1 MIRMANDPKDTAAP
15 IDESELVE
23 VLAAIDPT
31 QMRMAR
37 DLLEGS
43 GIPCFVFDGENS
55 RMFGN
60 SPAMP
65 IRLMVHRDVA
75 DDALQRLKE
84 LGFPE

>member
-1 MIRMANDPKDTAAP
+1 MANDPKDTSAL

-23 VLAAIDPT
+23 VFASIDPT

-43 GIPCFVFDGENS
+43 GIPCFVFDRENS
-55 RMFGN
+55 RMFGS
-60 SPAMP
+60 SPAFP
-65 IRLMVHRDVA
+65 IRMMVHRDVA
-75 DDALQRLKE
+75 DDAVQRLKD

>member
-1 MIRMANDPKDTAAP
+1 MANDPKDPAAP
-15 IDESELVE
+15 VDESELVQ
-23 VLAAIDPT
+23 VFASIDPM

-43 GIPCFVFDGENS
+43 GIACFVFDRENS
-55 RMFGN
+55 RMFG
-60 SPAMP
+60 SSAAFP

-75 DDALQRLKE
+75 DDALARLKE

>member
-1 MIRMANDPKDTAAP
+1 MPKDPKETAP
-15 IDESELVE
+15 SVDESELTE
-23 VLAAIDPT
+23 VFASIDPM

-43 GIPCFVFDGENS
+43 GIECFVFDRENS

-60 SPAMP
+60 SPSFP
-65 IRLMVHRDVA
+65 IRLMVRGSVA
-75 DDALQRLKE
+75 DDARIRLKE

>member
-1 MIRMANDPKDTAAP
+1 MADDPKVTSSP
-15 IDESELVE
+15 VDETELVQIF
-23 VLAAIDPT
+23 ASIDPM

-43 GIPCFVFDGENS
+43 GIECYVFDLQNS

-60 SPAMP
+60 SAALPT
-65 IRLMVHRDVA
+65 RLMVHRDVA
-75 DDALQRLKE
+75 DDALARLKE

>member
-1 MIRMANDPKDTAAP
+1 MANDPKDSSSS
-15 IDESELVE
+15 IDESELVA
-23 VLAAIDPT
+23 VLASIDPT

-43 GIPCFVFDGENS
+43 GIECYVFDLQNS

-60 SPAMP
+60 SAALPT
-65 IRLMVHRDVA
+65 RLMVHRDVA
-75 DDALQRLKE
+75 DDALARLKE

>member
-1 MIRMANDPKDTAAP
+1 MANDPKDTAAP
-15 IDESELVE
+15 VDESELVE
-23 VLAAIDPT
+23 VFAGIDPT

-43 GIPCFVFDGENS
+43 GIPCFVFDRENS
-55 RMFGN
+55 RMFGS
-60 SPAMP
+60 SPAFP

-75 DDALQRLKE
+75 DDAIARLKE

>member
-1 MIRMANDPKDTAAP
+1 MANDPKDTAAP
-15 IDESELVE
+15 VDESELVE
-23 VLAAIDPT
+23 VFASIDST

-43 GIPCFVFDGENS
+43 GLECFVFDRENS
-55 RMFGN
+55 RMFGS
-60 SPAMP
+60 SPAFP

-75 DDALQRLKE
+75 DDAIARLKE

>member
-1 MIRMANDPKDTAAP
+1 MANDPKDTAAP
-15 IDESELVE
+15 VDESELVE
-23 VLAAIDPT
+23 VFASIDST

-43 GIPCFVFDGENS
+43 GLECFVFDRENS
-55 RMFGN
+55 RMFGS
-60 SPAMP
+60 SPAFP

-75 DDALQRLKE
+75 DDAISRLKE

>member
-1 MIRMANDPKDTAAP
+1 MANDPKDTSAP
-15 IDESELVE
+15 VDETELVE
-23 VLAAIDPT
+23 VFASIDAT

-43 GIPCFVFDGENS
+43 GIPCFVFDRENS
-55 RMFGN
+55 RMFGG
-60 SPAMP
+60 SPAFP

-75 DDALQRLKE
+75 DDAIARLKE

>member
-1 MIRMANDPKDTAAP
+1 MANDPKDTAAP
-15 IDESELVE
+15 VDETELVE
-23 VLAAIDPT
+23 VLASIDPT

-43 GIPCFVFDGENS
+43 GIPCFVFDSENS
-55 RMFGN
+55 RMLG
-60 SPAMP
+60 SSAAIP

-75 DDALQRLKE
+75 DDALARLKE

>member
-1 MIRMANDPKDTAAP
+1 MANDPKDSSSAV
-15 IDESELVE
+15 DESELVP
-23 VLAAIDPT
+23 VLASIDPT

-43 GIPCFVFDGENS
+43 GIPCFVFDGANS
-55 RMFGN
+55 RMFG
-60 SPAMP
+60 SSAAMP

-75 DDALQRLKE
+75 EDAVARLKE

>member
-1 MIRMANDPKDTAAP
+1 MANDPKDSSSS
-15 IDESELVE
+15 IDESELVA
-23 VLAAIDPT
+23 VLASIDPT

-43 GIPCFVFDGENS
+43 GIECFVFDLQNS

-60 SPAMP
+60 SAALPT
-65 IRLMVHRDVA
+65 RLMVHRDVA
-75 DDALQRLKE
+75 DDALARLKE

>member
-1 MIRMANDPKDTAAP
+1 MTDDPKDTSTSV
-15 IDESELVE
+15 DSSELVQ
-23 VLAAIDPT
+23 VFAAIDPM

-43 GIPCFVFDGENS
+43 GIECFIFDLQNS

-60 SPAMP
+60 SAALPT
-65 IRLMVHRDVA
+65 RLMVHRDVA
-75 DDALQRLKE
+75 EDALARLKE

>member
-1 MIRMANDPKDTAAP
+1 MANDPKDTSAP
-15 IDESELVE
+15 IDQSELVE
-23 VLAAIDPT
+23 VLASIDPT

-43 GIPCFVFDGENS
+43 GIECFVFDSENS
-55 RMFGN
+55 RMFGS

-75 DDALQRLKE
+75 DDAISRLKE

>member
-1 MIRMANDPKDTAAP
+1 MANDPKDTSTP
-15 IDESELVE
+15 IDQSELIE
-23 VLAAIDPT
+23 VLAGIDPT
-31 QMRMAR
+31 QMQMAR

-43 GIPCFVFDGENS
+43 GIPCFVFDSENS
-55 RMFGN
+55 RMFGS

-75 DDALQRLKE
+75 EDATERLKD

>member
-1 MIRMANDPKDTAAP
+1 MANDPKDNSSP

-23 VLAAIDPT
+23 VLASIDPT

-43 GIPCFVFDGENS
+43 GVPCFVFDGENS
-55 RMFGN
+55 RMFGS

-75 DDALQRLKE
+75 EDALARLKE